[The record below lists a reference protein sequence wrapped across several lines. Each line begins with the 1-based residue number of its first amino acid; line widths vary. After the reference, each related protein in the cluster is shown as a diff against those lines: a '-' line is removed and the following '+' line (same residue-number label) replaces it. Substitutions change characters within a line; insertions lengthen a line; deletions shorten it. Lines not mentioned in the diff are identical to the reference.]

1 MLLIPRQH
9 AGPVSRAFEPELNRP
24 SYSHQKFASSCPTW
38 LPKVLQTTKLSP
50 LERLPNDVQR
60 LIFSNL
66 DYQSLIFLSM
76 VNRHFHRTVD
86 PQRMA
91 TLRDK
96 FELVMRAAKDFPQH
110 WASEK
115 KKDQR
120 PGNLECYWCFR
131 VRSPQ
136 HFDVLQANTAYFDPQ
151 GRLVSEQEAGPQDRL
166 VPLRRFCIG
175 CGVKAGLHAPSDCI
189 VTRTG
194 QDLWV
199 CRCRR
204 NLDDKHQQT
213 NGMHGSNL
221 RDILRRN
228 WGKSTSR
235 VWKTI
240 DIHVSTGEL
249 DILLAK
255 H

>member
-9 AGPVSRAFEPELNRP
+9 AGPVGRAFEPELNRP
-24 SYSHQKFASSCPTW
+24 SYPHQKKYASSCPTW
-38 LPKVLQTTKLSP
+38 LPKVLQTNKVSL

-60 LIFSNL
+60 LIFSDL

-151 GRLVSEQEAGPQDRL
+151 GRLIPEEEAGPQDRL
-166 VPLRRFCIG
+166 MPLRRFCIG

-194 QDLWV
+194 LDLWV

-204 NLDDKHQQT
+204 VWQKPNCLQCPDCSSTCPLRPKRRWCGCDYSSARPQHCVLLHQ
-213 NGMHGSNL
+213 G
-221 RDILRRN
+221 I
-228 WGKSTSR
+228 
-235 VWKTI
+235 
-240 DIHVSTGEL
+240 
-249 DILLAK
+249 
-255 H
+255 

>member
-9 AGPVSRAFEPELNRP
+9 AGPVGRAFEPELNRP
-24 SYSHQKFASSCPTW
+24 SYSHQRYASSCPTW

-204 NLDDKHQQT
+204 NPDDKHQQT
-213 NGMHGSNL
+213 KGMHGHFT
-221 RDILRRN
+221 RN
-228 WGKSTSR
+228 WGKSTSG

-240 DIHVSTGEL
+240 DIH
-249 DILLAK
+249 A
-255 H
+255 

>member
-9 AGPVSRAFEPELNRP
+9 AGPVGRAFEPELNRP
-24 SYSHQKFASSCPTW
+24 SYSHQKKYASSCPTW
-38 LPKVLQTTKLSP
+38 LPKVLQTTKLSL

-60 LIFSNL
+60 LIFSDL

-86 PQRMA
+86 PQRIA

-151 GRLVSEQEAGPQDRL
+151 GRLIPEQEAGPQDWL
-166 VPLRRFCIG
+166 MPLRRFCIG
-175 CGVKAGLHAPSDCI
+175 CGVWTSGFADADVCGRNPTACSVQTALQLVHCGPKEGGVAVTIRPRDPSIVSYCI
-189 VTRTG
+189 RE
-194 QDLWV
+194 
-199 CRCRR
+199 
-204 NLDDKHQQT
+204 
-213 NGMHGSNL
+213 
-221 RDILRRN
+221 
-228 WGKSTSR
+228 SR
-235 VWKTI
+235 
-240 DIHVSTGEL
+240 
-249 DILLAK
+249 
-255 H
+255 

>member
-1 MLLIPRQH
+1 
-9 AGPVSRAFEPELNRP
+9 
-24 SYSHQKFASSCPTW
+24 
-38 LPKVLQTTKLSP
+38 
-50 LERLPNDVQR
+50 
-60 LIFSNL
+60 
-66 DYQSLIFLSM
+66 M

-86 PQRMA
+86 PPRTA

-151 GRLVSEQEAGPQDRL
+151 GRLVPEQEAGPQDRL

-194 QDLWV
+194 LDLWV

-204 NLDDKHQQT
+204 VWQKPDCLQCPDCSSTCPLRPKRRWCGCDYSSARPQHCVLLHQ
-213 NGMHGSNL
+213 GL
-221 RDILRRN
+221 
-228 WGKSTSR
+228 
-235 VWKTI
+235 
-240 DIHVSTGEL
+240 
-249 DILLAK
+249 
-255 H
+255 

>member
-9 AGPVSRAFEPELNRP
+9 AGPVGRAFEPELNRRP
-24 SYSHQKFASSCPTW
+24 SYSQQKKYASSCPTW
-38 LPKVLQTTKLSP
+38 LPKVLQTNKLSL
-50 LERLPNDVQR
+50 LERLPNDVQK

-86 PQRMA
+86 PPRMA
-91 TLRDK
+91 TLQDK

-151 GRLVSEQEAGPQDRL
+151 GRFIPEQEAGPQDRL
-166 VPLRRFCIG
+166 MPLRRFCIG

-194 QDLWV
+194 LDLWTALQLV
-199 CRCRR
+199 HCGPKEGGVAVTIR
-204 NLDDKHQQT
+204 
-213 NGMHGSNL
+213 L
-221 RDILRRN
+221 RDPSIASYCIREFRWEASANERRACIM
-228 WGKSTSR
+228 
-235 VWKTI
+235 KT
-240 DIHVSTGEL
+240 
-249 DILLAK
+249 AR
-255 H
+255 